1 MKLTTAE
8 VSRCRISSVTS
19 AVSLTIVAITVAA
32 CSSTASPAAGTSS
45 FGSTKTKAPI
55 PASAFKDYTGITASS
70 VAIGN
75 VSTLTAGLFE
85 GALVGTEAYADY
97 VNAQGGVNGRR
108 LNVDSFNDDFTG
120 SQNKQ
125 LTNAAVQQDFATVG
139 SFSLEDSYG
148 ATVLAD
154 NPVVPNIAES
164 LSAAANALPNT
175 FNPNPPA
182 GGYYLGPLAYFQKK
196 YPSDVLHTGAL
207 IADYGAAETIWD
219 GEKAAMNHLGYK
231 VIADPTFPTSQTNF
245 NQNIIA
251 MKQAGVKILFL
262 EQMPQNYASAVIQ
275 ALNQQS
281 FHPVVV
287 LGTSTYSEEL
297 VPNSGGAA
305 AIDGAYLEQP
315 TSLFLGEDAGKIPAV
330 NTFLTWVQKASPGF
344 KADYYTL
351 AGWLS
356 AELFVQAL
364 REAGTHPSRGSVLQ
378 ALRGITS
385 FSGNYLIG
393 TGNPSAKKPTNC
405 YILAQIENGK
415 FQRLDDPPVNGPT
428 HGYRCD
434 LPYYYPSG

>member
-1 MKLTTAE
+1 
-8 VSRCRISSVTS
+8 VSRNRISSVIS
-19 AVSLTIVAITVAA
+19 AVSLTIVAIMVAA

-45 FGSTKTKAPI
+45 FGSAKSKAPI

-75 VSTLTAGLFE
+75 VATLTSGLFE

-97 VNAQGGVNGRR
+97 VNAQGGVNGRK
-108 LNVDSFNDDFTG
+108 LNVDSFNDQFTG
-120 SQNKQ
+120 NLNKQ
-125 LTNAAVQQDFATVG
+125 LTSAAVQQDFATVG

-148 ATVLAD
+148 ATVLAA
-154 NPVVPNIAES
+154 NPGVPNIAES

-207 IADYGAAETIWD
+207 VADYGAAETVWD

-231 VIADPTFPTSQTNF
+231 VIADPTFPTSQTDF

-385 FSGNYLIG
+385 FSGNYLVG

-434 LPYYYPSG
+434 LPYYYPPG